1 MTDGRLLQ
9 VKTPRQ
15 PAATH
20 IELFSTKHPK
30 PVPKTQAPLLSL
42 WVRETEQPPPRG
54 VALPGGPAAASAA
67 AAVAVAATRRASIA
81 AVVGWS
87 VEWGA
92 VGEWRVANERKEKS
106 AEAKKLELG

>member
-20 IELFSTKHPK
+20 IELFSTEHPK

-92 VGEWRVANERKEKS
+92 VGRGVARGE
-106 AEAKKLELG
+106 

>member
-1 MTDGRLLQ
+1 MGLGGAPQGQTWVASPHPGVFAPSQGSHLTDGRLLQ

-81 AVVGWS
+81 AVVG
-87 VEWGA
+87 
-92 VGEWRVANERKEKS
+92 
-106 AEAKKLELG
+106 